1 MVLQGEEED
10 VKEGD
15 ERGSPPALLLEPH
28 PEVMKAQRR
37 RKRTVVLRSPPS
49 SPLSFGATATAI
61 HQEESP
67 PTPTHCRHTL
77 PPTPPEPLQHCGRI
91 GKRPPS
97 PPPFHRRNGP
107 AGRRGRARV
116 HWEEE
121 EEEEEEEEALHHKCG
136 NAGCDDCLRRRLRT
150 MSQSSW
156 RRELASAS
164 AAVRWRRRGGPT
176 DRWAFGSAA
185 ASTGFGGGR
194 DGQRKSNRM
203 MMLPADA
210 GRCIRRLGCGP
221 GMFFSPA
228 PKKLKLEEAAPPPLS
243 AHFRVPSSII
253 YPLSSFQLE
262 TFTMSPSPVTL

>member
-1 MVLQGEEED
+1 M
-10 VKEGD
+10 
-15 ERGSPPALLLEPH
+15 
-28 PEVMKAQRR
+28 
-37 RKRTVVLRSPPS
+37 VLRSPPS
-49 SPLSFGATATAI
+49 SPLSFGATAI

-91 GKRPPS
+91 GKRPPPS

-121 EEEEEEEEALHHKCG
+121 EEEEEEEEALHHGCG

-150 MSQSSW
+150 MSRSSW

-185 ASTGFGGGR
+185 TSGFGGGR
-194 DGQRKSNRM
+194 DGKRKSNRM
-203 MMLPADA
+203 MMLPTDT
-210 GRCIRRLGCGP
+210 GKCIRRLGCGP
-221 GMFFSPA
+221 WIFFSPA
-228 PKKLKLEEAAPPPLS
+228 PKKLKLEEAAPSPLS